1 MSQSII
7 IEDYLAEFWTS
18 DEEDYHQPSF
28 DTPEEEREYFL
39 EHITDEEYNAIFAPF
54 LRKNSKS

>member
-1 MSQSII
+1 M
-7 IEDYLAEFWTS
+7 EFWTS